1 LGALLVG
8 GLIAAVF
15 WGVTSAQT
23 FVYFQR
29 SANDRISLKIFVAF
43 LWVLD
48 TLDAC
53 LTSHILYYYLI
64 LNFMNPVAI
73 AAPVWSVLIHV
84 AITSLTDVLIRGMF
98 ARRVW
103 QLSGH
108 SVVLTAITTAISL
121 TDLICGLI
129 ITVKAFKLSSFVQ
142 LNTIS
147 TLLYI
152 NFAAG
157 FTGDL
162 FVAIVLCWYL
172 FKSKTGFQRTDTLV
186 KTLVSY
192 IITTGLLTA
201 VDASLGMIFYIVMP
215 NNFIFIAFYFNL
227 AKMYIN
233 SYLALLNA
241 REALREKSEGVVSI
255 HLSRLS
261 ERPFDT
267 DFATSAHSRSV
278 RTPSDKHAP
287 DHLAI
292 AVETTVDQ
300 KSDANYQ
307 DFRVL

>member
-1 LGALLVG
+1 MSTLPLPATALPFDVNNTLGALLVG
-8 GLIAAVF
+8 GLFAAAF

-29 SANDRISLKIFVAF
+29 STTDRISLKLFVGF

-48 TLDAC
+48 TFDAC
-53 LTSHILYYYLI
+53 LTSHILYYYFVI
-64 LNFMNPVAI
+64 NFMNPLAI

-84 AITSLTDVLIRGMF
+84 AITSLTDVLIRAMF

-103 QLSGH
+103 QLSNH
-108 SVVLTAITTAISL
+108 NYLLTAITAAISL

-129 ITVKAFKLSSFVQ
+129 ITVKAFKLHSFTE

-157 FTGDL
+157 FSGDL

-172 FKSKTGFQRTDTLV
+172 YRSKTGFQRTDTLV

-241 REALREKSEGVVSI
+241 REGLREKSEGVVSI

-267 DFATSAHSRSV
+267 DFSTTGHSRSIPQS
-278 RTPSDKHAP
+278 PSDKVRASAP
-287 DHLAI
+287 
-292 AVETTVDQ
+292 
-300 KSDANYQ
+300 
-307 DFRVL
+307 